1 MISNFNRMQIRKGVT
16 EASRASARGWPRLV
30 GRQWIMAFM
39 LLATFSA
46 SAQEA
51 LQNSLAG
58 EAAAGA
64 RTQQMQST
72 DYTFKD
78 GDFQMLVLPSMGFE
92 WNDNINLSKTNT
104 LDDYIL
110 KPAVGITASYPLSQ
124 RNLLY
129 LDINVG
135 YDRYLLHH
143 DLSTFDL
150 NSASGTGLSF
160 DIGIKDVTLNLH
172 DWMSYVQD
180 SAQNATVANTASY
193 GTFQNTAGIAATWD
207 LNQVTLSAGYDHQN
221 VIATSS
227 AFDEINHA
235 SEMFFARAAFLVH
248 PKVTL
253 GVEASAAFTTYEQ
266 TILNNNDAYTAGTYV
281 EFRPST
287 ALTITARGGY
297 SIYQFQNTS
306 TTNVTSDQNSWYASV
321 NIAHQPRESI
331 SYALEAGRETQLG
344 TTSDLV
350 QDWYV
355 RPNVTWKV
363 INGLDINTSFFYEHG
378 NEGVG
383 SQNVPGNS
391 NGNDTYDWYGGELT
405 AQHPLSSRFT
415 LGLDYRL
422 TFRSSSSPDDGYTQ
436 NLVGLQLTYHPK

>member
-1 MISNFNRMQIRKGVT
+1 
-16 EASRASARGWPRLV
+16 
-30 GRQWIMAFM
+30 
-39 LLATFSA
+39 
-46 SAQEA
+46 
-51 LQNSLAG
+51 
-58 EAAAGA
+58 
-64 RTQQMQST
+64 
-72 DYTFKD
+72 
-78 GDFQMLVLPSMGFE
+78 
-92 WNDNINLSKTNT
+92 